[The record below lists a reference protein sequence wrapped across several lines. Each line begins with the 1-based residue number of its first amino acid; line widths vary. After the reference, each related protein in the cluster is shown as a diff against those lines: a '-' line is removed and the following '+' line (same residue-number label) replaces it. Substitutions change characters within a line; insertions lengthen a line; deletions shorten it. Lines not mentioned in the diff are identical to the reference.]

1 MVTLLYYGDDGPG
14 DDAYAVEVFDQV
26 EVRIDGVA
34 YEGEVVKLH
43 PRSHEVTVRY
53 IDHHDLQRS
62 TGEPR
67 RKPKSCR
74 AHVLAVDLIARSA

>member
-1 MVTLLYYGDDGPG
+1 MTLYYGDEPG
-14 DDAYAVEVFDQV
+14 GTDAYAVEVFDQV
-26 EVRIDGVA
+26 EVRIDGRS
-34 YEGEVVKLH
+34 YDGEVVKLH

-53 IDHHDLQRS
+53 IDHEDIQRS

-67 RKPKSCR
+67 RKPKSVR